1 MCNDI
6 GGDIEEEED
15 VILTF
20 ESKQGTTIQQQVR
33 DAALR
38 AKTKK
43 QLGKCTM
50 TIGYHH

>member
-1 MCNDI
+1 MKPSQFASLPVLMTAP

-20 ESKQGTTIQQQVR
+20 ESEQGTAIQQQVR

-43 QLGKCTM
+43 
-50 TIGYHH
+50 